1 MSIENLGKSFISTY
15 LNWVRHNASQI
26 PQSDRG
32 IFPSYWFYPYQVI
45 IYKNTIDD
53 IAILLKR
60 KVSGKEDRLTI
71 RNCVCRIEEAI
82 LPNLNYTS
90 WALFNLG
97 NGDAHDILLKG
108 GTFSVSDHP
117 LFIIGVGSEVRL
129 MNMRIEAIVQGYPLE
144 IEFAWVLTFPNK
156 KYLKKERAEKEAE
169 SDFWDSLASPLMEDM
184 ANLFNKNLGI
194 QTVKLYLQYLA
205 KLRDELNR
213 LITRQDIVEQQLQDF
228 LEKHF
233 FLLFEAKPI
242 VKKSRGIG
250 DYLTDFTLDLNDGSK
265 LLVELQLNND
275 PIIFNDKPSVGF
287 NEAISQVTDWIR
299 WIRNNDKLNIN
310 KYSGLIIIGR
320 KSDYEKNKKHV
331 DEILSKLGFD
341 IKLKTYDD
349 LNKTIDTIGAILTKN
364 ASIN

>member
-1 MSIENLGKSFISTY
+1 
-15 LNWVRHNASQI
+15 
-26 PQSDRG
+26 
-32 IFPSYWFYPYQVI
+32 
-45 IYKNTIDD
+45 
-53 IAILLKR
+53 
-60 KVSGKEDRLTI
+60 
-71 RNCVCRIEEAI
+71 
-82 LPNLNYTS
+82 
-90 WALFNLG
+90 
-97 NGDAHDILLKG
+97 
-108 GTFSVSDHP
+108 
-117 LFIIGVGSEVRL
+117 
-129 MNMRIEAIVQGYPLE
+129 
-144 IEFAWVLTFPNK
+144 
-156 KYLKKERAEKEAE
+156 
-169 SDFWDSLASPLMEDM
+169 
-184 ANLFNKNLGI
+184 
-194 QTVKLYLQYLA
+194 
-205 KLRDELNR
+205 
-213 LITRQDIVEQQLQDF
+213 
-228 LEKHF
+228 
-233 FLLFEAKPI
+233 LLFEAKPI

-310 KYSGLIIIGR
+310 KYSWLIIIGR